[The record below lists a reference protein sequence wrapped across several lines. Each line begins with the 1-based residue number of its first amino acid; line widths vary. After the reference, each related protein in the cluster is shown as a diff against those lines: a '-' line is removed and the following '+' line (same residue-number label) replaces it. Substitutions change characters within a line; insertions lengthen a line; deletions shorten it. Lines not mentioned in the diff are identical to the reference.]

1 MSSIY
6 EDERTTKRLKKI
18 LSDVNMGHV
27 PQAEVVSRL
36 LIEYLIRYIDQY
48 DTASKGKTD
57 EFNIRLP
64 TNTGKTTKIYFTAE
78 FQDSAIPANSF
89 VSHPRTP
96 VGNILIINM
105 GPNTLKFATNRY
117 PGDEDVNSQ
126 LKTQEFKTIATGNRN
141 TIFSLFLKPQKEED
155 IVEEYTDI
163 RVEFIY

>member
-6 EDERTTKRLKKI
+6 EDERTAKRLKKI
-18 LSDVNMGHV
+18 LNDVNIGRV
-27 PQAEVVSRL
+27 PQSEVISRL

-64 TNTGKTTKIYFTAE
+64 TNIGKTTKIYFTAE
-78 FQDSAIPANSF
+78 FQDSGIPANSF
-89 VSHPRTP
+89 VSHPRVP
-96 VGNILIINM
+96 IGNILIINM
-105 GPNTLKFATNRY
+105 GPNTLRFATNRY

-126 LKTQEFKTIATGNRN
+126 LKTQEFKTITTGDRN
-141 TIFSLFLKPQKEED
+141 TIFSLFLKPQKESGVIET
-155 IVEEYTDI
+155 YTDV